1 MFYVYILKSRVDG
14 DLYIGYTSDLRR
26 RFAEHNS
33 GKNRSTKSRTPFDL
47 IYYEA
52 YRSKEDAV
60 RREKALKL
68 RGQALSGLKQ
78 RIESSLLDLRV

>member
-1 MFYVYILKSRVDG
+1 MFYVYILRSKIDG
-14 DLYIGYTSDLRR
+14 DLYIGYTGDLKR

-33 GKNRSTKSRTPFDL
+33 GKNRSTKGRIPFEL

-52 YRSKEDAV
+52 YRSKVDAM

-68 RGQALSGLKQ
+68 RGQALSQLKR
-78 RIESSLLDLRV
+78 RIESSLLDLMV